1 MARRRSPL
9 LWIGVVLSIIGC
21 VLIAKPFEREPLW
34 VQWMLGFPMFYVGVP
49 LAIMGAAI
57 YFVGYNSGPKNPFVP
72 RTTNPVSNAPRP
84 RS

>member
-1 MARRRSPL
+1 MARQRSPL
-9 LWIGVVLSIIGC
+9 LWIGVGLSILGC

-34 VQWMLGFPMFYVGVP
+34 MQWMLGFPLFYVGVP

-57 YFVGYNSGPKNPFVP
+57 YFVGNSSGPKNPFAPPTPNRVN
-72 RTTNPVSNAPRP
+72 TVPRP